1 MKLAVMTQNT
11 ALFQLISRCFEP
23 DGATCTRFSDD
34 MAFARAV
41 YRDEFSAILI
51 DAETGMNPM
60 RPVFA
65 RRSCYADRRAPLI
78 VVGAREDR
86 STIAHLFDAGA
97 DDVVLFPVNAYEL
110 TLRVH
115 LALRRHQPAQPGT
128 DGDRLS
134 CGRYM
139 LDRRTCTVW
148 IDEEA
153 VRLTSR
159 EFAIVWLLCT
169 TPGEYVS
176 RRQIAGA
183 VWSSAEDIVGRSL
196 EQHIYKLRKKLKL
209 DGSHGMRL
217 RTMYAHG
224 YRVELDDEHGASIAP
239 PAQTH
244 AAANAATLAGHAL
257 AAAAAVGYGYS
268 YGYASHAPLGVSIA
282 SGVPHL
288 SDAQVRAVSA
298 DAARLS
304 RAWQAPVLEGEA
316 VFRSTARAA
325 DHGRSEHSRGEHV
338 RMVACPLP
346 SAG

>member
-23 DGATCTRFSDD
+23 DRATCTRFSDD

-86 STIAHLFDAGA
+86 ATIAHLFDAGA

-115 LALRRHQPAQPGT
+115 LALRRHQPVQPGT
-128 DGDRLS
+128 DGDRLT

-148 IDEEA
+148 IDEQA

-224 YRVELDDEHGASIAP
+224 YRVELDDDHDVAT
-239 PAQTH
+239 AQP
-244 AAANAATLAGHAL
+244 AAAHAATLAGHAL

-268 YGYASHAPLGVSIA
+268 YGYASHAPLGVSIT
-282 SGVPHL
+282 SGLPL
-288 SDAQVRAVSA
+288 PSDARNHAAGA
-298 DAARLS
+298 DAVGLS
-304 RAWQAPVLEGEA
+304 RAWHAPAQGDA
-316 VFRSTARAA
+316 VFRSTARAV
-325 DHGRSEHSRGEHV
+325 DHARSEHSRGEHV
-338 RMVACPLP
+338 RLVACPLT
-346 SAG
+346 SAS